1 MIDEKTAE
9 LLVERLIRR
18 IEEANTYF
26 LMKMGAS
33 VGKIRELTPSQAQQ
47 LVQILKYGGSYEDI
61 IKEISKYTNLNIE
74 DIDDIFSNYAKK
86 DQLFYEKF
94 YKYRNIPFV
103 EYEQNE
109 ALKKQTEALANIVK
123 TEMYNFTHANILGYT
138 IRDLDGRP
146 QFYGLKE
153 TYNRVLDEALLNV
166 GQGKETF
173 DSAMTRIMKDIGG
186 SGLKTIEYQ
195 SGRSMRLDSM
205 VRTHLKQNLRLLHNE
220 LQETYGKEFNA
231 NMVEVS
237 HHSNSAPDHIDTVD
251 GKQFARIDIIREQ
264 IKNGIEKEIKLE
276 DIQGNRVKVKGKWYD
291 DFDTIN
297 NNLARPVSTLNCYH
311 YIFSGILGVTEPEYT
326 KKELQEDKEKNLDG
340 CEIDG
345 KHYSLYE
352 ASQLQRQLERRI
364 REQKDIQILGKS
376 SNNLELISDSQSKIT
391 ILTRKY
397 KEVCDISG
405 LPYKARRLAV
415 TGYKRTS
422 VKKLK

>member
-1 MIDEKTAE
+1 MINESQIEFLTE
-9 LLVERLIRR
+9 RLVERINK
-18 IEEANTYF
+18 ANIFFY
-26 LMKMGAS
+26 K
-33 VGKIRELTPSQAQQ
+33 KI
-47 LVQILKYGGSYEDI
+47 GSALRQ
-61 IKEISKYTNLNIE
+61 ISKYTNLNIK
-74 DIDDIFSNYAKK
+74 DIDNIFMNYAEI

-103 EYEQNE
+103 PFAENT
-109 ALKKQTEALANIVK
+109 ALKMQTMALANIVK
-123 TEMYNFTHANILGYT
+123 NEMYNYTRANLLGFTINGE
-138 IRDLDGRP
+138 
-146 QFYGLKE
+146 FMNLKD
-153 TYNRVLDEALLNV
+153 TYNYVLDEALLNV
-166 GQGKETF
+166 SQGKETF
-173 DSAMTRIMKDIGG
+173 DSSMRRILKDIGG
-186 SGLKTIEYQ
+186 SGLKTVDYK
-195 SGRSMRLDSM
+195 SGRQVRLDST
-205 VRTHLKQNLRLLHNE
+205 VRMHLKSELRELHNE
-220 LQETYGKEFNA
+220 LQKIYGEEFGA

-297 NNLARPVSTLNCYH
+297 NNLARPVSALNCYH

-405 LPYKARRLAV
+405 LPYKAKRLSV
-415 TGYKRTS
+415 VGYKRTN